1 MPIILERDCILLF
14 LYSFGGS
21 YIISRRTIMPF
32 MGGFYI
38 GAFCGVVFGWF
49 LCGVFALK
57 KRRDIEANLAFRKFR
72 LMEKEEELAS
82 RTSWQNDAVA
92 NL

>member
-1 MPIILERDCILLF
+1 
-14 LYSFGGS
+14 
-21 YIISRRTIMPF
+21 MPF
-32 MGGFYI
+32 MGGVYI
-38 GAFCGVVFGWF
+38 GAF
-49 LCGVFALK
+49 CGVFALK